1 MAKFLVVV
9 VLLVGAFAAGYYLGQ
24 RPVGTLQQ
32 TVAEL
37 QQSMKDLSRNV
48 LDTTLGIER
57 DLRRRQGLVEAKSRL
72 VQAKA
77 HLIDRNFGD
86 AAKELSEAVTAVEAT
101 TKGAKP
107 DNATNALKDMAGSLR
122 EVKLEIVMGKPV
134 PLKRMDELQQRMD
147 QLLNK

>member
-1 MAKFLVVV
+1 MAKFLGVV
-9 VLLVGAFAAGYYLGQ
+9 VLLIGAFVAGYYLGQ
-24 RPVGTLQQ
+24 RPVGTLQR

-37 QQSMKDLSRNV
+37 QQSLKDVSRNV

-77 HLIDRNFGD
+77 HLVDRNFGD
-86 AAKELSEAVTAVEAT
+86 AAKELAEAIEAVEGI
-101 TKGAKP
+101 TKGAKSDP
-107 DNATNALKDMAGSLR
+107 SVNALRDMAGSLR
-122 EVKLEIVMGKPV
+122 EVKLEIAMGKPM
-134 PLKRMDELQQRMD
+134 PLKKLDELQQRMD

>member
-9 VLLVGAFAAGYYLGQ
+9 VLLGGAFGAGYYLGQ
-24 RPVGTLQQ
+24 RPVGTLQR

-37 QQSMKDLSRNV
+37 QQSLKDVSRNV

-77 HLIDRNFGD
+77 HFADRDFGD
-86 AAKELSEAVTAVEAT
+86 AAKELGAAVEAVEAI

-107 DNATNALKDMAGSLR
+107 DNSSNAFRDLAGSLR
-122 EVKLEIVMGKPV
+122 EVKSEIATGKPV
-134 PLKRMDELQQRMD
+134 TLKKLDELQQRMD

>member
-9 VLLVGAFAAGYYLGQ
+9 LLLAGAFGAGYYLGQ
-24 RPVGTLQQ
+24 RPVGTLQR

-37 QQSMKDLSRNV
+37 QQSLKDVSRNV

-77 HLIDRNFGD
+77 HFVDRNFGE
-86 AAKELSEAVTAVEAT
+86 AAKELDEAVAAVET
-101 TKGAKP
+101 ITKGAKP
-107 DNATNALKDMAGSLR
+107 DHSTNALKDMAGSLR
-122 EVKLEIVMGKPV
+122 EVKSEIVTGKPV
-134 PLKRMDELQQRMD
+134 SLKKLDELQQRMD
-147 QLLNK
+147 QLLNT

>member
-1 MAKFLVVV
+1 MVKFLVVV
-9 VLLVGAFAAGYYLGQ
+9 SLLVGAFGAGYYLGQ
-24 RPVGTLQQ
+24 RPVGTLQR

-37 QQSMKDLSRNV
+37 QQSLKDVSRDL
-48 LDTTLGIER
+48 LDTTRGIER

-77 HLIDRNFGD
+77 DIADRNFGD
-86 AAKELSEAVTAVEAT
+86 AAKELSEAVNAVENI

-107 DNATNALKDMAGSLR
+107 DPSTNDLRDMAGSLR
-122 EVKLEIVMGKPV
+122 EVKSDIETGKPV
-134 PLKRMDELQQRMD
+134 SMKKLDELQQKMD